1 MGDEIVRRLFVAEDF
16 SHFRQNLAEETML
29 LSGHFANED
38 FSTRGDVIGFELEA
52 CLIEPSGNP
61 ASNNQAVLDALNNP
75 LIVPELAEH
84 NLELNGSPCALTG
97 RVFSRLHDE
106 LQATW
111 ADCRDTARRL
121 GSMLVSIGILPTVGP
136 EVLDSEHMSAMVR
149 YQALNDRLMA
159 LRDGIPL
166 EIDIKGDDHLTMQHS
181 DVMLEAAATSF
192 QVHLQC
198 KPDRSVRDFNA
209 ALVASG
215 PIVALSANSPF
226 LFGKSLWAE
235 SRIPLF
241 EQATDLG
248 QRYPRRVSFG
258 NAYVKESLLE
268 IFNENQNQH
277 AILLPAI
284 HTTPRSK
291 FDHLRFQNGTIWRW
305 NRPLVGFDYD
315 GVPHLRIE
323 HRVIPAG
330 PTIRDSVANCAA
342 FIGFVRGLVNQE
354 TPIEMQI
361 PFEHAKQ
368 NFYEAAQ
375 HGLDA
380 EMTWVSGQRISAR
393 QLLLDHL
400 IPLGEEALKAL
411 DIPSEEVEQYYELL
425 RLRVTS
431 GQTGANWQRR
441 WVEKHSTDYEGLT
454 LAYVDNQET
463 NRPVH
468 TWEV

>member
-29 LSGHFANED
+29 LSGHFANGD
-38 FSTRGDVIGFELEA
+38 FSTRGDIIGFELEA
-52 CLIEPSGNP
+52 CLIERSGEP
-61 ASNNQAVLDALNNP
+61 ASNNQAVLDALHNP
-75 LIVPELAEH
+75 LVVPELANH

-111 ADCRDTARRL
+111 ADCRNTAQGL
-121 GSMLVSIGILPTVGP
+121 GSTLVSIGILPTVHP
-136 EVLDSEHMSAMVR
+136 DVLDSSHMSALVR
-149 YQALNDRLMA
+149 FKALNDRLMA
-159 LRDGIPL
+159 LRDGIPFK
-166 EIDIKGDDHLTMQHS
+166 IDIEGDDHLTMHHS

-209 ALVASG
+209 ALAASA

-226 LFGKSLWAE
+226 LFGKSLWSE

-258 NAYVKESLLE
+258 NAYVEESLLE
-268 IFNENQNQH
+268 LFNENQNQH

-284 HTTPRSK
+284 QNSPRNK

-315 GVPHLRIE
+315 GMPHLRIE

-330 PTIRDSVANCAA
+330 PTIRDCVANCAA
-342 FIGFVRGLVNQE
+342 FVGFVRGLVNQE
-354 TPIEMQI
+354 TPIEEQI
-361 PFEHAKQ
+361 PFEQAKQ
-368 NFYEAAQ
+368 NFYAAAR
-375 HGLDA
+375 HGLEA
-380 EMTWVSGQRISAR
+380 ELTWVGGQRVTAQR
-393 QLLLDHL
+393 LLLDNL
-400 IPLGEEALKAL
+400 IPMGSEALKAL
-411 DIPSEEVEQYYELL
+411 DIPTAEVELYYGILNQ
-425 RLRVTS
+425 RVES
-431 GQTGANWQRR
+431 KQTGSEWQRS
-441 WVEKHSTDYEGLT
+441 WIEKHGTDYEGLT
-454 LAYVDNQET
+454 LAYVRNQET
-463 NRPVH
+463 NSPVH
-468 TWEV
+468 SWEV